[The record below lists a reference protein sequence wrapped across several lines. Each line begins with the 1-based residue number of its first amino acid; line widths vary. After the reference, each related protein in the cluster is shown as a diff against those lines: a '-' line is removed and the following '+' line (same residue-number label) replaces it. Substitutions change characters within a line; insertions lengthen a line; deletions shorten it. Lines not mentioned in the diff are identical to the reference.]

1 MWLKGATQQL
11 LHNDLKMGTKKYPA
25 DHSGQGAVFYKM
37 DLFFLYQLLVL
48 RSASLRRNH
57 FNSSTIIYLVSF
69 LIKLLTDLHRGLIV
83 VQLRCQ

>member
-37 DLFFLYQLLVL
+37 DLFFFIPAIGTPV
-48 RSASLRRNH
+48 SIVASQSLQQQYYYLFSFF
-57 FNSSTIIYLVSF
+57 FNKVIN
-69 LIKLLTDLHRGLIV
+69 
-83 VQLRCQ
+83 